1 MSCVPGL
8 NFQFICL
15 CTCIQF
21 DLKWTVDDVAEEGH
35 PGGTLRQ
42 TVKFSCVLH
51 LPFAQSNLYVMDLL
65 LVKSWQV
72 LFQGKN
78 AADIYGNLLF
88 L

>member
-1 MSCVPGL
+1 MHLYPE
-8 NFQFICL
+8 
-15 CTCIQF
+15 F

-51 LPFAQSNLYVMDLL
+51 LPFVQSNLYVMDLF

-72 LFQGKN
+72 FFHGKN